1 MESFRH
7 HRSPSSERFLALF
20 SPPPPDDSNPTTGV
34 ELHEAEVLWTF
45 APDDAGPRPAAT
57 ANPSRTHFLPP
68 SDRAALRRPLDRSF
82 GILAALP
89 EDGSPAPA
97 AASAAPLLQ
106 RKPSISSASSSASS
120 TPSSSSSSTTAA
132 RMISA
137 IPKPKPECSL
147 SVPAGRTH
155 HLAQSL
161 PVNVPVVPRR
171 ARRFEMEATDGADDG
186 DGHEIMPPH
195 EIVARTF
202 GRESPMT
209 TFSVLE
215 GAGRT
220 LKGRDLRRVRD
231 AVFRQTGAS
240 NSIQFSELEI
250 SRCRVS
256 NTHCATPKVH
266 RHKEKP
272 PSTVRLAPLTYLDS
286 SPPKYATAS
295 ATSSAVGFTPLRLAD
310 LSRNASIAASSI
322 PTTPI
327 ISGVITPCGD
337 TQFTRTPCPP
347 SSAAALFISPTT
359 ACFEQAY
366 ETGTTPPSTDAALPV
381 ITMLPRRA
389 GAITRAAC
397 FVARNAPTT
406 LTAITRSNSA
416 LSLSARPVPN
426 SRKVPA
432 LLNMMSSFP

>member
-20 SPPPPDDSNPTTGV
+20 SPPPPDESNPTTGV

-45 APDDAGPRPAAT
+45 APDDAAPRPAAT

-97 AASAAPLLQ
+97 AASPAPLLQ

-171 ARRFEMEATDGADDG
+171 ARRFEMEATDGADDA

-220 LKGRDLRRVRD
+220 LKGRDLRRLIYAIV
-231 AVFRQTGAS
+231 
-240 NSIQFSELEI
+240 E
-250 SRCRVS
+250 
-256 NTHCATPKVH
+256 
-266 RHKEKP
+266 P
-272 PSTVRLAPLTYLDS
+272 PSTIRLAPLTYLDS
-286 SPPKYATAS
+286 SPPKYATAC

-310 LSRNASIAASSI
+310 LSTNASVAASSI

-359 ACFEQAY
+359 ACFEQTY
-366 ETGTTPPSTDAALPV
+366 ESGTTPPSTDAVLPV

-416 LSLSARPVPN
+416 LSLSARPFPN

>member
-1 MESFRH
+1 MFPRLRSLSKPLCWRRNRSIGAVPKKALKEDANSRSPISPYSAASRLSQTLSSMESFRH

-147 SVPAGRTH
+147 SVPVGRTH

-195 EIVARTF
+195 EIVARNF
-202 GRESPMT
+202 GRGSPLT

-231 AVFRQTGAS
+231 AVFRQTG
-240 NSIQFSELEI
+240 F
-250 SRCRVS
+250 
-256 NTHCATPKVH
+256 
-266 RHKEKP
+266 
-272 PSTVRLAPLTYLDS
+272 LD
-286 SPPKYATAS
+286 
-295 ATSSAVGFTPLRLAD
+295 
-310 LSRNASIAASSI
+310 
-322 PTTPI
+322 
-327 ISGVITPCGD
+327 
-337 TQFTRTPCPP
+337 
-347 SSAAALFISPTT
+347 
-359 ACFEQAY
+359 
-366 ETGTTPPSTDAALPV
+366 
-381 ITMLPRRA
+381 
-389 GAITRAAC
+389 
-397 FVARNAPTT
+397 
-406 LTAITRSNSA
+406 
-416 LSLSARPVPN
+416 
-426 SRKVPA
+426 
-432 LLNMMSSFP
+432 